1 MTGTTLAAAWAPGP
15 GGDAFDVVGA
25 QGDGAGALTGT
36 TADDDS
42 IITAVARA
50 ARPEFVRDLRADPR
64 VPRVLV
70 DAGLGSALFV
80 PLHAGDEI
88 FAVLAIAQARDH
100 DPLETHDID
109 LLQAFGI
116 QASASLA
123 FARARREVEQ
133 LQLVSERERIARDLH
148 DTVIQRLFAVGLS
161 LEATGR
167 RPPQEIQERLQQAVA
182 DIDDTIRSIRT
193 SIFTLQ
199 TRLEETKGLRAQ
211 VLDVVSEM
219 TSTLGFEPAVRF
231 EGPVDTVTTGELTD
245 NVLAVLREALT
256 NTARHAHAT
265 EVHVTIEAGDE
276 FAVTITDDGTGA
288 DSFERVGGHGVHNLV
303 ERARNFGGDATIG
316 AVEPHGTRVEWRVP
330 IPR

>member
-1 MTGTTLAAAWAPGP
+1 VLA
-15 GGDAFDVVGA
+15 
-25 QGDGAGALTGT
+25 
-36 TADDDS
+36 
-42 IITAVARA
+42 
-50 ARPEFVRDLRADPR
+50 
-64 VPRVLV
+64 
-70 DAGLGSALFV
+70 DAGLGSALFLA
-80 PLHAGDEI
+80 LHAAGET
-88 FAVLAIAQARDH
+88 FGVLAIAQARDG
-100 DPLETHDID
+100 DPLQPHDID
-109 LLQAFGI
+109 LLQAFAI

-123 FARARREVEQ
+123 FARARRDVEQ

-167 RPPQEIQERLQQAVA
+167 RPAAEIQERLQQAVA

-211 VLDVVSEM
+211 VLDVVSDM
-219 TSTLGFEPAVRF
+219 TPTLGFEPAVRF
-231 EGPVDTVTTGELTD
+231 EGPVDTVSTAELTE
-245 NVLAVLREALT
+245 NVVAVLRETLT

-276 FAVTITDDGTGA
+276 FVVTVTDDGTGA
-288 DSFERVGGHGVHNLV
+288 DAFERVGGNGVHNLA
-303 ERARNFGGDATIG
+303 ERARSFGGDATIG

-330 IPR
+330 TPD